1 MTTQM
6 DGQNDATEGAELPRR
21 VLKFG
26 GTSVTG
32 AGRLDVIE
40 QVLRGRLESYN
51 PVVVVSALSGVT
63 EMLRTASQHAAHG
76 DATELLEEIGNK
88 HRVAVAE
95 MTGGHPEAEAGVD
108 EVLADVDRLM
118 FWIYSGVH
126 SLPV

>member
-32 AGRLDVIE
+32 ASRLDVIE
-40 QVLRGRLESYN
+40 QVLRGRLESHN

-76 DATELLEEIGNK
+76 DLK
-88 HRVAVAE
+88 
-95 MTGGHPEAEAGVD
+95 
-108 EVLADVDRLM
+108 
-118 FWIYSGVH
+118 F
-126 SLPV
+126 